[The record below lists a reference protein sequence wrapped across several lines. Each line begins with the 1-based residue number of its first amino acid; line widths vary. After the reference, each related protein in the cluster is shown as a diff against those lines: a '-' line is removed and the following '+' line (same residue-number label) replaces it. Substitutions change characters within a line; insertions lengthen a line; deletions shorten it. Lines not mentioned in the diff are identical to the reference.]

1 MSEWT
6 GGYLCSSKA
15 PIIEILDSMH
25 LVHMRGAQNVLKD
38 DDDDDDRGHFVNH
51 RN

>member
-38 DDDDDDRGHFVNH
+38 DDDDDRGHFVNH